1 MDLNVPATLASPAP
15 AGPSD
20 GPARLTGKILHDRP
34 PQAWAESLLRKYGP
48 MPVSENARTVL
59 ERRYLKKGRK
69 GDPLETPEEMACRV
83 AYNIA
88 LAEGLYYGALPEVV
102 LRWAEAFYAMM
113 LRLDFLP
120 NSPTLMNAGREL
132 QQLSACFVLP
142 VEDSMESI
150 FEAVK
155 NTALIHKSGGGTGFS
170 FSRLRPHADV
180 VRSTKGVSS
189 GPISFMTVFDAATET
204 IKQGGTRRGAN
215 MGILRV
221 DHPDILDFITCKS
234 QTNRLNNFNISVALT
249 EEFMKAVESG
259 EEYSLVNPHSREVT
273 GRLPAREVFERIV
286 DSSWRNGE
294 PGMIFIDRI
303 NRDNPTPKIGAIEST
318 NPCVTG
324 DTLVAVADGRGVV
337 PIRQLAE
344 EGKDTPVFCR
354 NGKGKVTV
362 RMMRNPRVTGR
373 GKRILKVV
381 LDDGN
386 FVRATENHKFILSD
400 GSTRQARELLP
411 GDSLGIMTRR
421 IAQFNKVIA
430 RANRNAQEYSW
441 ISSTGRP
448 NWDPEHRLIA
458 NFHFPRQAETSI
470 NQRDCVVHHLDY
482 NGLNNDPANLLV
494 MSREEHRRLHAMERE
509 GDKNPMRRF
518 PEKNWMNDPARQK
531 EMREKHHVGAKR
543 GEGTK
548 KRIGATTTTRFTD
561 EEFRTRHGAAVKAAM
576 TRNREEFMESIRAR
590 AVRKLEE
597 CRAATDLPSFL
608 DNNAVMVERT
618 CEHCGATFVVAWSR
632 REQSFCSHPCFVSRH
647 NCDSGIR
654 ERIADGVRSTYLNKA
669 EDRYREQ
676 IRCLLDLKFEG
687 GRIPLKKEWEARCAA
702 EGVSKRLGTAFAFQT
717 FEELKTAA
725 VTHNH
730 RVVAVVPD
738 GIEDV
743 YNGTVDEFHNFY
755 VGHFSGKLDGDPCQT
770 YVNIGNCGEQP
781 LLPYESCNLGSIN
794 LANMIATQDGHA
806 RVDYDKLKATVQT
819 AVRFLDDV
827 IDMNNYPLA
836 EIRHMT
842 VGNRKIGLG
851 VMGFAD
857 MLITLGIPYDSDEAL
872 AMAQELMS
880 LVQEESGAAS
890 CNLARER
897 GPFPNYDVSIF
908 PERGGAPRRNATTT
922 TIAPTGTIS
931 IIAGVSSGI
940 EPIFAL
946 SYIRNVMDN
955 DHLVEVHPLFAA
967 EMRRRGLYS
976 VPRMTELSKVGTLRH
991 LEWVPEDVARVYVT
1005 AHDISP
1011 EAHLRMQAAF
1021 QKYTE
1026 NAVSKTVNFSSDA
1039 TRDDIRKVFVL
1050 AYRLGCKGVTV
1061 YRDKSRD
1068 EQVLNIGGVNAKAG
1082 AQEREASPA
1091 PGPEPFVTPRPRP
1104 DTLIG
1109 VTKEIKTSCGKLYV
1123 TINRDEKGIF
1133 EVFNQMGKAGG
1144 CAASQ
1149 SEAIGRLASLA
1160 LRSGVQP
1167 GMIVKQLKGISCH
1180 LPSWGGNG
1188 GGKILSCADA
1198 VSKAIEWYLENFEA
1212 MFPGFPKPVTGAARP
1227 EAKKASHSS
1236 WEEEIARGACPDC
1249 GSQVERQEGCL
1260 KCRSCGFSEC

>member
-1 MDLNVPATLASPAP
+1 MDLNAPAAHVSPASTAL
-15 AGPSD
+15 AG
-20 GPARLTGKILHDRP
+20 GPARTAGKALPDLP
-34 PQAWAESLLRKYGP
+34 PKEWAEALLRKYGP

-59 ERRYLKKGRK
+59 ERRYLKKGMK
-69 GDPLETPEEMACRV
+69 EDPLETPEEMVSRV

-88 LAEGLYYGALPEVV
+88 MAEGLYYGALSEVV

-142 VEDSMESI
+142 VDDSMESI

-180 VRSTKGVSS
+180 VRSTKGISS

-234 QTNRLNNFNISVALT
+234 QTNRLNNFNISVALS

-303 NRDNPTPKIGAIEST
+303 NRDNPTPRIGAIEST

-324 DTLVAVADGRGVV
+324 DTFVAVADGRGAM

-344 EGKDTPVFCR
+344 EGKDIPVFCR
-354 NGKGKVTV
+354 NASGRSTV
-362 RMMRNPRVTGR
+362 RMMRNPRVTGH
-373 GKRILKVV
+373 GMPILKVA

-386 FVRATENHKFILSD
+386 ALRVTENHRFVLSD
-400 GSTRQARELLP
+400 GSAREAKDLVP
-411 GDSLGIMTRR
+411 GDSLGLMTRR
-421 IAQFNKVIA
+421 TSSFRKMLPHSSGSPQLY
-430 RANRNAQEYSW
+430 RW
-441 ISSTGRP
+441 ISTTD
-448 NWDPEHRLIA
+448 DPKWGLEHRLIA
-458 NFHFPRQAETSI
+458 NFRHRQQTGKTLDWHRQI
-470 NQRDCVVHHLDY
+470 VHHRDSFLE
-482 NGLNNDPANLLV
+482 AI
-494 MSREEHRRLHAMERE
+494 H
-509 GDKNPMRRF
+509 
-518 PEKNWMNDPARQK
+518 
-531 EMREKHHVGAKR
+531 
-543 GEGTK
+543 
-548 KRIGATTTTRFTD
+548 
-561 EEFRTRHGAAVKAAM
+561 
-576 TRNREEFMESIRAR
+576 AR
-590 AVRKLEE
+590 AYGKLEE
-597 CRAATDLPSFL
+597 CQRATDLNCFL
-608 DNNAVMVERT
+608 DGNAVMVERN
-618 CEHCGATFVVAWSR
+618 CEHCGATYAVEWSR
-632 REQSFCSHPCFVSRH
+632 REQSFCTKSCYLSWH
-647 NCDSGIR
+647 NGNPAIR
-654 ERIADGVRSTYLNKA
+654 RNISNGVHSAYAAKA
-669 EDRYREQ
+669 EKTRRHQVE
-676 IRCLLDLKFEG
+676 CLVGLKFET
-687 GRIPLKKEWEARCAA
+687 GRMPLKKDWENRCA
-702 EGVSKRLGTAFAFQT
+702 EKRIPKRLGTEFGFPT
-717 FEELKTAA
+717 FRSLKEASQIF
-725 VTHNH
+725 NH
-730 RVVAVVPD
+730 RVVSVVRD
-738 GIEDV
+738 GVEDV

-755 VGHFSGKLDGDPCQT
+755 VGHFPGEIDGDACHHYINVLQ
-770 YVNIGNCGEQP
+770 CGEQP

-794 LANMIATQDGHA
+794 LANMVTTADGRA
-806 RVDYDKLKATVQT
+806 RIDYDKLKATVHT

-842 VGNRKIGLG
+842 MGNRKIGLG

-857 MLITLGIPYDSDEAL
+857 LLIRLEIPYDSDEAL
-872 AMAQELMS
+872 AVAQELMS
-880 LVQEESGAAS
+880 FVQEESGGAS

-897 GPFPNYDVSIF
+897 GPFPNYDVSVF
-908 PERGGAPRRNATTT
+908 PERGGAARRNATTT

-955 DHLVEVHPLFAA
+955 DHLVEVHPLFDA

-976 VPRMTELSKVGTLRH
+976 LERMTEVSKEGSLRH
-991 LEWVPEDVARVYVT
+991 MEGIPEDIARVYVT

-1026 NAVSKTVNFSSDA
+1026 NAVSKTVNFPADA

-1061 YRDKSRD
+1061 YRDKSRE

-1082 AQEREASPA
+1082 AEAPA
-1091 PGPEPFVTPRPRP
+1091 AVPGPEPFVTPRPRP

-1167 GMIVKQLKGISCH
+1167 VMIVKQLKGISCH
-1180 LPSWGGNG
+1180 LPSWGGN

-1212 MFPGFPKPVTGAARP
+1212 MFPGFPKPVAEAAP
-1227 EAKKASHSS
+1227 NPGKKASLPSS
-1236 WEEEIARGACPDC
+1236 EEEIARGACPDC

>member
-1 MDLNVPATLASPAP
+1 M
-15 AGPSD
+15 
-20 GPARLTGKILHDRP
+20 R
-34 PQAWAESLLRKYGP
+34 EKYGA
-48 MPVSENARTVL
+48 MPVSDNARTVL
-59 ERRYLKKGRK
+59 ERRYLKKGMK
-69 GDPLETPEEMACRV
+69 GDPLETPEEMVARV

-102 LRWAEAFYAMM
+102 LRWAEAYYALM

-286 DSSWRNGE
+286 DSSWKNGE

-303 NRDNPTPKIGAIEST
+303 NRDNPTPKIGVIEST
-318 NPCVTG
+318 NP
-324 DTLVAVADGRGVV
+324 
-337 PIRQLAE
+337 
-344 EGKDTPVFCR
+344 
-354 NGKGKVTV
+354 
-362 RMMRNPRVTGR
+362 
-373 GKRILKVV
+373 
-381 LDDGN
+381 
-386 FVRATENHKFILSD
+386 
-400 GSTRQARELLP
+400 
-411 GDSLGIMTRR
+411 
-421 IAQFNKVIA
+421 
-430 RANRNAQEYSW
+430 
-441 ISSTGRP
+441 
-448 NWDPEHRLIA
+448 
-458 NFHFPRQAETSI
+458 
-470 NQRDCVVHHLDY
+470 
-482 NGLNNDPANLLV
+482 
-494 MSREEHRRLHAMERE
+494 
-509 GDKNPMRRF
+509 
-518 PEKNWMNDPARQK
+518 
-531 EMREKHHVGAKR
+531 
-543 GEGTK
+543 
-548 KRIGATTTTRFTD
+548 
-561 EEFRTRHGAAVKAAM
+561 
-576 TRNREEFMESIRAR
+576 
-590 AVRKLEE
+590 
-597 CRAATDLPSFL
+597 
-608 DNNAVMVERT
+608 
-618 CEHCGATFVVAWSR
+618 
-632 REQSFCSHPCFVSRH
+632 
-647 NCDSGIR
+647 
-654 ERIADGVRSTYLNKA
+654 
-669 EDRYREQ
+669 
-676 IRCLLDLKFEG
+676 
-687 GRIPLKKEWEARCAA
+687 
-702 EGVSKRLGTAFAFQT
+702 
-717 FEELKTAA
+717 
-725 VTHNH
+725 
-730 RVVAVVPD
+730 
-738 GIEDV
+738 
-743 YNGTVDEFHNFY
+743 
-755 VGHFSGKLDGDPCQT
+755 
-770 YVNIGNCGEQP
+770 CGEQP

-794 LANMIATQDGHA
+794 LANMITTQDGHA
-806 RVDYDKLKATVQT
+806 GVDYEKLKTTVQI

-857 MLITLGIPYDSDEAL
+857 MLIALGIPYDSDEAL

-880 LVQEESGAAS
+880 FVQEESGAAS

-897 GPFPNYDVSIF
+897 GPFPNYDVSVF
-908 PERGGAPRRNATTT
+908 PERGGAKRRNATTT

-946 SYIRNVMDN
+946 SYTRNVMDN
-955 DHLVEVHPLFAA
+955 DHLVEVHPLFDA

-976 VPRMTELSKVGTLRH
+976 VERMTELSKVGTLRH
-991 LEWVPEDVARVYVT
+991 LEGVPEDVARVYVT

-1026 NAVSKTVNFSSDA
+1026 NAVSKTVNFPADA

-1082 AQEREASPA
+1082 AQEKEAAPV

-1188 GGKILSCADA
+1188 GKILSCADA

-1212 MFPGFPKPVTGAARP
+1212 MFPGFPKPVAEAARP
-1227 EAKKASHSS
+1227 AAKTASLSS
-1236 WEEEIARGACPDC
+1236 GEEEIARGACPDC

>member
-1 MDLNVPATLASPAP
+1 
-15 AGPSD
+15 
-20 GPARLTGKILHDRP
+20 
-34 PQAWAESLLRKYGP
+34 
-48 MPVSENARTVL
+48 
-59 ERRYLKKGRK
+59 
-69 GDPLETPEEMACRV
+69 V

-102 LRWAEAFYAMM
+102 LRWAEAFYVMM

-286 DSSWRNGE
+286 DSSWKNGE

-303 NRDNPTPKIGAIEST
+303 NRDNPTPRIGAIEST
-318 NPCVTG
+318 NP
-324 DTLVAVADGRGVV
+324 
-337 PIRQLAE
+337 
-344 EGKDTPVFCR
+344 
-354 NGKGKVTV
+354 
-362 RMMRNPRVTGR
+362 
-373 GKRILKVV
+373 
-381 LDDGN
+381 
-386 FVRATENHKFILSD
+386 
-400 GSTRQARELLP
+400 
-411 GDSLGIMTRR
+411 
-421 IAQFNKVIA
+421 
-430 RANRNAQEYSW
+430 
-441 ISSTGRP
+441 
-448 NWDPEHRLIA
+448 
-458 NFHFPRQAETSI
+458 
-470 NQRDCVVHHLDY
+470 
-482 NGLNNDPANLLV
+482 
-494 MSREEHRRLHAMERE
+494 
-509 GDKNPMRRF
+509 
-518 PEKNWMNDPARQK
+518 
-531 EMREKHHVGAKR
+531 
-543 GEGTK
+543 
-548 KRIGATTTTRFTD
+548 
-561 EEFRTRHGAAVKAAM
+561 
-576 TRNREEFMESIRAR
+576 
-590 AVRKLEE
+590 
-597 CRAATDLPSFL
+597 
-608 DNNAVMVERT
+608 
-618 CEHCGATFVVAWSR
+618 
-632 REQSFCSHPCFVSRH
+632 
-647 NCDSGIR
+647 
-654 ERIADGVRSTYLNKA
+654 
-669 EDRYREQ
+669 
-676 IRCLLDLKFEG
+676 
-687 GRIPLKKEWEARCAA
+687 
-702 EGVSKRLGTAFAFQT
+702 
-717 FEELKTAA
+717 
-725 VTHNH
+725 
-730 RVVAVVPD
+730 
-738 GIEDV
+738 
-743 YNGTVDEFHNFY
+743 
-755 VGHFSGKLDGDPCQT
+755 
-770 YVNIGNCGEQP
+770 CGEQP

-794 LANMIATQDGHA
+794 LANMLTTQDGHA

-827 IDMNNYPLA
+827 IDMNNYPLP

-842 VGNRKIGLG
+842 VRNRKIGLG

-857 MLITLGIPYDSDEAL
+857 MLIALGIPYDSDEAL

-880 LVQEESGAAS
+880 FVQEESGAAS

-897 GPFPNYDVSIF
+897 GPFPNYDVSVF
-908 PERGGAPRRNATTT
+908 PERGGAKRRNATTT

-955 DHLVEVHPLFAA
+955 DHLVEVHPLFDA

-976 VPRMTELSKVGTLRH
+976 VERMTELSKVGTLRH

-1026 NAVSKTVNFSSDA
+1026 NAVSKTVNFPSDA
-1039 TRDDIRKVFVL
+1039 TPDDIRKVFVL

-1082 AQEREASPA
+1082 AQEKEAAPV

-1212 MFPGFPKPVTGAARP
+1212 MFPGFPKPVAVASRA
-1227 EAKKASHSS
+1227 EAKSASHSAG
-1236 WEEEIARGACPDC
+1236 EEEIARGACPDC